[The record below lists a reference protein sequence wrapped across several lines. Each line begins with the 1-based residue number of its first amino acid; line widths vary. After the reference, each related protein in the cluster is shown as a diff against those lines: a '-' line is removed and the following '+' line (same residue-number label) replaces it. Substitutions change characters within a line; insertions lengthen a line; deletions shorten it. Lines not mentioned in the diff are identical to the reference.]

1 MASIV
6 YIGLQKDYLKKSF
19 SNLKP
24 FLSIPYNGFER
35 RQKPRADRRV
45 ENVQE
50 NRRFGRLVENRCQ
63 TRLSRYFSNDIPKLH
78 SNSAHSTS
86 ADNTATPQP
95 TDRVPL
101 SNETSDPKRS
111 LVQCD
116 IVADYRTVVD
126 DLLKFVEFI
135 DWLHDNYPELL
146 PLHIPSL

>member
-1 MASIV
+1 MCILTDYRTKEWARTVAAGLSSAS
-6 YIGLQKDYLKKSF
+6 
-19 SNLKP
+19 
-24 FLSIPYNGFER
+24 R
-35 RQKPRADRRV
+35 
-45 ENVQE
+45 ENVQK
-50 NRRFGRLVENRCQ
+50 NRRFGRLIENRCQ
-63 TRLSRYFSNDIPKLH
+63 TRLSRYFSNDIPKLR

-101 SNETSDPKRS
+101 SNENRAEKSARLK
-111 LVQCD
+111 CN

-146 PLHIPSL
+146 PLHSKSL